1 MVGTQGSLTN
11 YQSLY
16 DNGVFFGKNKLV
28 ICYEIIDKD
37 TGKVGGYGMLVNVK
51 TDKLCSKYDMSN
63 FTLKHDI
70 NGRLVVKS
78 LGAKFKSVKM
88 KSLEV
93 NTGYNSK
100 LGETN
105 KDVCSEVKDSYRS
118 NMLPTINVYSY
129 NDIKN
134 NEFASSA
141 QDKLFKA
148 FINMKRL
155 SPYYHTI
162 LMSIK
167 KEASTAL
174 DTMGVTEERL
184 LYNPKFVDSLT
195 IAEIT
200 FVLIHEVCHIAMR
213 HSYRHGNRDNVM
225 WNIACDL
232 YVNSIISKDF
242 DCYFGQGEKEIDT
255 PQGKAVI
262 KTVDSGVFLSTIGET
277 LDFGVDTPETIYA
290 RLVKENPPQ
299 GSAGSSSGN
308 SGNGSGDSSKS
319 GDSDSDSSSDGS
331 GNPKSSSSLSGKEVS
346 KSKSSLD
353 ADSKDVNQSDDYKS
367 GKSVSVVYNGKKL
380 EGKINL
386 DITTEEIG
394 NSKERNERMNN
405 KSLDSIQGM
414 KTAVDVAE
422 EKSGESLMK
431 NAGTGAGLIRRSIT
445 FGLSTLVNWRVM
457 LKNMCK
463 SKPKKTYTMGSPNEV
478 YMNSGVTV
486 ASRRTIGKPTAI
498 DGVKVCID
506 VSGSVTEDELAYY
519 LSECNNIMRYY
530 DVEGELIYW
539 STMIGD
545 AGKFSDLKD
554 MLKVDPKSTG
564 GTDVKCV
571 FDYLAGKTRVNSKYE
586 ETRIRDISCILIFTD
601 GYAEYAKYFGKKV
614 IWVIPD
620 SKFTFNPPFGKIAC
634 MN

>member
-1 MVGTQGSLTN
+1 M
-11 YQSLY
+11 
-16 DNGVFFGKNKLV
+16 
-28 ICYEIIDKD
+28 
-37 TGKVGGYGMLVNVK
+37 
-51 TDKLCSKYDMSN
+51 
-63 FTLKHDI
+63 
-70 NGRLVVKS
+70 
-78 LGAKFKSVKM
+78 
-88 KSLEV
+88 
-93 NTGYNSK
+93 
-100 LGETN
+100 
-105 KDVCSEVKDSYRS
+105 
-118 NMLPTINVYSY
+118 
-129 NDIKN
+129 
-134 NEFASSA
+134 
-141 QDKLFKA
+141 
-148 FINMKRL
+148 
-155 SPYYHTI
+155 
-162 LMSIK
+162 
-167 KEASTAL
+167 
-174 DTMGVTEERL
+174 
-184 LYNPKFVDSLT
+184 
-195 IAEIT
+195 
-200 FVLIHEVCHIAMR
+200 
-213 HSYRHGNRDNVM
+213 
-225 WNIACDL
+225 
-232 YVNSIISKDF
+232 
-242 DCYFGQGEKEIDT
+242 
-255 PQGKAVI
+255 
-262 KTVDSGVFLSTIGET
+262 FLSTIGET

-431 NAGTGAGLIRRSIT
+431 NAGTGAGLIRRSIP

-601 GYAEYAKYFGKKV
+601 GCFSNNYAEYAKYFGKKV

-620 SKFTFNPPFGKIAC
+620 SKFTFDPPFGKIAC